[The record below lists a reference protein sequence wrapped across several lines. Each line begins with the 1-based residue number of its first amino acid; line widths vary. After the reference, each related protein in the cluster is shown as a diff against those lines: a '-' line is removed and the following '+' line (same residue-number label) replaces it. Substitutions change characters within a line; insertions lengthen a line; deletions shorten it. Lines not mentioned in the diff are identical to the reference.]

1 MPLQSSPMQ
10 ATLEAA
16 LDAIAA
22 DPRNGDPSPLVEL
35 VNALRPGAGRH
46 HREAIANLHALTSLL
61 THRPTYGSALRAY
74 LLHLIATRRP
84 VHLYANTGI
93 QSQEGFG
100 RALMQKL
107 AFRILPPALDRDS
120 LEDILTLVFWKGDD
134 WRWLR
139 AIPPESW
146 DQLFATLAH
155 GEPGN
160 EEDMKKVRLSILEA
174 AQVISYRIAAIGLDP
189 EFLRNEASAGGTRV
203 PVRGTTDRDPPLRRR
218 LPEMA
223 GRSERH
229 ARGRPPPRSADR
241 PVRAL
246 PPSHPQ
252 QGTAQRHERPP
263 DLPLAERAPVQS
275 NACARCCGWSIPHR
289 PRLPLAT

>member
-1 MPLQSSPMQ
+1 MQ
-10 ATLEAA
+10 ATMEAA

-74 LLHLIATRRP
+74 LLYLIATRRP
-84 VHLYANTGI
+84 VHFYANTGI

-160 EEDMKKVRLSILEA
+160 EEDMKKVGLSILEA
-174 AQVISYRIAAIGLDP
+174 AQVISYASQPSASCATSQRW
-189 EFLRNEASAGGTRV
+189 RNTS
-203 PVRGTTDRDPPLRRR
+203 
-218 LPEMA
+218 
-223 GRSERH
+223 
-229 ARGRPPPRSADR
+229 PRSWDNRSR
-241 PVRAL
+241 PAAT
-246 PPSHPQ
+246 SSTT
-252 QGTAQRHERPP
+252 G
-263 DLPLAERAPVQS
+263 
-275 NACARCCGWSIPHR
+275 NGWSIR
-289 PRLPLAT
+289 TTRSRTTATSKC

>member
-1 MPLQSSPMQ
+1 MQ
-10 ATLEAA
+10 ATMEAA

-22 DPRNGDPSPLVEL
+22 DPRNGEPSPLVEL
-35 VNALRPGAGRH
+35 VYALRPGAGRH
-46 HREAIANLHALTSLL
+46 HGEAIANLHALTSLL

-74 LLHLIATRRP
+74 LLYLIATRRP
-84 VHLYANTGI
+84 VHFYANTGI

-174 AQVISYRIAAIGLDP
+174 AQVISYRIATIGLDP
-189 EFLRNEASAGGTRV
+189 EFLRNEPALEEHESPFVGQQIETRRYV
-203 PVRGTTDRDPPLRRR
+203 VDYRKWLVDPNHTLEDDRHLEVLIDQC
-218 LPEMA
+218 
-223 GRSERH
+223 ERFLH
-229 ARGRPPPRSADR
+229 RI
-241 PVRAL
+241 
-246 PPSHPQ
+246 HN
-252 QGTAQRHERPP
+252 TAQRNGMS
-263 DLPLAERAPVQS
+263 V
-275 NACARCCGWSIPHR
+275 
-289 PRLPLAT
+289 RLTYL